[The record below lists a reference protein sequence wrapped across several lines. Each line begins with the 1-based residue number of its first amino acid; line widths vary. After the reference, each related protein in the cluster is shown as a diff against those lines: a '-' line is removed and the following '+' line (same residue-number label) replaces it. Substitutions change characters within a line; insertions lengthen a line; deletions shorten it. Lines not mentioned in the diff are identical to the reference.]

1 MGRAPAFCGVI
12 LAAGDSSRMGRPKAL
27 LPWGRG
33 TFLSTAIKTLTAY
46 TDMVIVVA
54 GRNRAQIE
62 PIADANAAFLVSN
75 PDPDRGQFSSLQI
88 GLQEVLNRGRDA
100 AIVTLVDRP
109 PAAPATVHHLRNEYL
124 RLIRADQ
131 IWTVIPDFNGQH
143 GHPIVVGREMITL
156 LLDAPATANA
166 RDLMHANQS
175 RLAYVPVTDPY
186 VTLNIDTPEDYERL
200 CAAAEI
206 SVTR

>member
-12 LAAGDSSRMGRPKAL
+12 LAAGESSRMGRPKAL

-33 TFLSTAIKTLTAY
+33 TFLSAAIRTLTAY
-46 TDMVIVVA
+46 TDLVIVVA
-54 GRNRAQIE
+54 GRNHEQLR
-62 PIADANAAFLVSN
+62 PIVDANAAFLVVN
-75 PDPDRGQFSSLQI
+75 PDPDRGQFSSLQL

-109 PAAPATVHHLRNEYL
+109 PAAAATVQHLRNEYL
-124 RLIRADQ
+124 RLIRADK
-131 IWTVIPDFNGQH
+131 IWTVIPEHNGQH

-156 LLDAPATANA
+156 FLDAAANTNA
-166 RDLMHANQS
+166 RDLMHANPS
-175 RLAYVPVTDPY
+175 RLAYVPVTDPF

-200 CAAAEI
+200 CAATETHAA
-206 SVTR
+206 R